1 MDWCEVVRV
10 GLCSTEG
17 NGEFV
22 IDLCCS
28 GFAAYVADA
37 SVLSH
42 DGCLEFGP
50 LVFAD
55 AEALCG
61 GSVVLVA
68 ASVLPAGGLVVG
80 ASSFVGGEVGAAW
93 LCAAARWCF
102 RHWPV
107 GEWSLWWVAQTPR
120 TVHGFLG
127 VCGPLFENGYLVVP
141 RVTLGACLRLRPPMP
156 FLFLGRLEVPFNGTC
171 G

>member
-1 MDWCEVVRV
+1 MYIFRPVPGLFWPVSDSASGRILFPSIGYFPQHSKFSFGFVCVAGFRVDRCEVVRV
-10 GLCSTEG
+10 RLCPTEC
-17 NGEFV
+17 NSEFV
-22 IDLCCS
+22 IDLCCPW
-28 GFAAYVADA
+28 FAAYVADA

-42 DGCLEFGP
+42 DGRLEFGP

-93 LCAAARWCF
+93 LCAAARWCCW
-102 RHWPV
+102 HV
-107 GEWSLWWVAQTPR
+107 VVA
-120 TVHGFLG
+120 
-127 VCGPLFENGYLVVP
+127 
-141 RVTLGACLRLRPPMP
+141 
-156 FLFLGRLEVPFNGTC
+156 
-171 G
+171 